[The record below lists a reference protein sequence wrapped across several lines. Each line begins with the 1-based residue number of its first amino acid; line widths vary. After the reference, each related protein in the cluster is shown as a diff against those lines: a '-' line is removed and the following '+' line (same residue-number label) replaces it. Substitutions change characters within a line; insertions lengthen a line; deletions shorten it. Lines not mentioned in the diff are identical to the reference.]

1 MQMVEENLS
10 NEESPNKKLLY
21 INVLSNIFTVN
32 ALSGYMF

>member
-1 MQMVEENLS
+1 MVEENLS
-10 NEESPNKKLLY
+10 SEESPNKKLLH